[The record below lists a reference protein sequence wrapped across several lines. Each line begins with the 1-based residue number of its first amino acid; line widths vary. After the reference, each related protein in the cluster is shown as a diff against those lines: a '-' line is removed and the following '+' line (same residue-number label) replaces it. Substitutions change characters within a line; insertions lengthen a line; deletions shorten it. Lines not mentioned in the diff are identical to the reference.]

1 MRARHRP
8 LPLSFFG
15 PGARTTL
22 MRWSRRSRTPLC
34 ATGRARPWRTR
45 LTGHG
50 GCGPSS
56 VGGQQGTGSAL
67 PSLRHNQ
74 RRFTDS
80 WSATWS
86 SRKSRPANPLLRW
99 DIGQQPMRGG
109 EVWPRALLRFSPAGP
124 STPSARTGWNVSNS
138 FTRKT
143 IRHRAAL
150 RRRAVT
156 SSTGCCPQRRPPS
169 LSMAICTYGA
179 RNPEI
184 HSPSAD
190 RVKLFRPLGSR
201 GVRRGGRDRSGLRR
215 GRGPRGGV
223 RSRPASGPG
232 RTRRA

>member
-1 MRARHRP
+1 MH
-8 LPLSFFG
+8 
-15 PGARTTL
+15 
-22 MRWSRRSRTPLC
+22 WSRRSRTPLC

-56 VGGQQGTGSAL
+56 VGGQQETGSAS
-67 PSLRHNQ
+67 PSLRHNLMCLA
-74 RRFTDS
+74 DS
-80 WSATWS
+80 WWATWS
-86 SRKSRPANPLLRW
+86 SRKSSPANPMPRW

-109 EVWPRALLRFSPAGP
+109 GVWPRALLRFSPAGP

-150 RRRAVT
+150 RRRAAT
-156 SSTGCCPQRRPPS
+156 GSTESCPQRHPPS

-179 RNPEI
+179 RIPEI

-190 RVKLFRPLGSR
+190 KTELFRPAGAR
-201 GVRRGGRDRSGLRR
+201 GVRPGGRVRNGRRR
-215 GRGPRGGV
+215 GRERRGGV
-223 RSRPASGPG
+223 RSRLASVPG